1 MPDINVKIPA
11 HPSELACPVSSESM
25 TNRVYHL
32 LRNDIICGALPPG
45 EKLKIEGLRKRYDV
59 GASPIREA
67 LSLLTSEHF
76 VERLDQRGFRVSQ
89 VSLKELDELLKTRC
103 WLEERAL
110 RESITNGDKHWE
122 EQIVLATYR
131 LTRLP
136 RSATSDHFETNADWE
151 RQHRVYHM
159 TILSACGSSILL
171 KLCELLYDQN
181 YRYRQLSGVVAYPT
195 RDIKVEH
202 EELSDA
208 ILARDADLAVSLM
221 LSHYNHTGD
230 YLKESLPG

>member
-1 MPDINVKIPA
+1 MPDIHPQIPA
-11 HPSELACPVSSESM
+11 HPTELACPVSSESM
-25 TNRVYHL
+25 TNRVYNL
-32 LRNDIICGALPPG
+32 LRNDIISGTLPPG
-45 EKLKIEGLRKRYDV
+45 QKLKIEALRKAYDV

-89 VSLKELDELLKTRC
+89 VSLRELDELLKTRC

-110 RESITNGDKHWE
+110 RESIANGDKHWE
-122 EQIVLATYR
+122 EQVVLAAYR
-131 LTRLP
+131 LSRIP
-136 RSATSDHFETNADWE
+136 RSATADHFETNADWE

-159 TILSACGSSILL
+159 TVLSACGSSILL

-181 YRYRQLSGVVAYPT
+181 YRYRQLSGVVAYPK

-202 EELSDA
+202 EELTDA
-208 ILARDADLAVSLM
+208 ILARDADLAVSL
-221 LSHYNHTGD
+221 LLKHYNHTGD
-230 YLKESLPG
+230 YLKEGMQS